1 MVFVV
6 ACKNAQAEPL
16 DDDRIGRPWFVLMGG
31 GGELRW
37 VMVGWESPPQ
47 RLRITGGGFRS
58 RQNTMGKGG
67 GRERSSDG
75 RRRIASSLS
84 AKSEVGGRDSAD
96 ARRRIIPNCSLDP
109 RNPGFGVTF

>member
-47 RLRITGGGFRS
+47 RLRITGGGVPIPAEHHGKGRREGAIVRRS
-58 RQNTMGKGG
+58 EADRLVSLRQIGG
-67 GRERSSDG
+67 GR
-75 RRRIASSLS
+75 
-84 AKSEVGGRDSAD
+84 
-96 ARRRIIPNCSLDP
+96 P
-109 RNPGFGVTF
+109 R